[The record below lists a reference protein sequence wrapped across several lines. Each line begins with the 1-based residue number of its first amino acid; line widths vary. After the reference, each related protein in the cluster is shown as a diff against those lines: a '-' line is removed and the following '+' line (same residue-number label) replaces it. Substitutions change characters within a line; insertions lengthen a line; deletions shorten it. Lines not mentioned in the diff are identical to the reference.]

1 MLGVIKMMT
10 RYVTS
15 ECRRE
20 NDASREKLQTV
31 L

>member
-1 MLGVIKMMT
+1 MLGVIKMI

-15 ECRRE
+15 EWRE